1 MRISTALIR
10 LIIMAV
16 ILAMVPMLPADA
28 DEREVSQVIDG
39 IDYGN
44 LTLQDALRRLVDIDP
59 EIKIKALMLEQADLE
74 IKVRKLD
81 VWLPRIKISGSAV
94 EPVNIFSDLSQDNG
108 PFFGQQVSAEFS
120 LDTNSLS
127 RIDKGKKYREIALAE
142 IRETTVNKARELVEV
157 YCDLS
162 VAQKGYE
169 FTAKIESDIAGLSN
183 KMDRDASY
191 NDLDKTEVRNYLGLL
206 SEKKIWAMNR
216 VNNTRR
222 RLKQLLGLTDYRYL
236 DIKVAD
242 LPEDPVL
249 IKNYL
254 EDIEFTKGAEIIS
267 TTGLPGEVN
276 IFKDVTATS
285 RLKPREYSADVIKA
299 KYDYAKASEKISLNP
314 ILKLTGS
321 PAAGIV
327 EARDGEVQWKGISIL
342 QVTLF
347 ITDFG
352 QTSGTKKADR
362 LRAEIARLEV
372 LKTERDLT
380 YLDLVRKASIVELNK
395 KIENSRDYIK
405 KTEEV
410 LDVLGE
416 RITLPVDTLLK
427 INDQLLEARYGLKQ
441 MLANYLI
448 TLSRMTGQELKTE
461 AINPVYQN
469 LTLDDLFSRAEKGDN
484 LIESEIAKD
493 DIKIGEAMLR
503 VAKAGYMPK
512 LTAAIR
518 IEEDNIDG
526 FPQKTTKAN
535 VSLEGKFFDRRVK
548 YAIEEAKAQLVK
560 SKMQFQVLENERH
573 NVLISSYLSALRI
586 KRTISGLL
594 EIKSIKNDIIN
605 EITEGMKE
613 EVRKHVEAEV
623 LPLILQQMEL
633 ERTVAGLEFSLAL
646 AEYNIKKL
654 SNIPLNEVI
663 SLKQPGSMEA
673 EEGLKNFMDM
683 IRTKIVPRYDPEA
696 SLKAVKSSI
705 DRTKAAEDKETAF
718 EGISWR
724 LKGETTGADYDG
736 WKDPDTVVVFS
747 MSLPWGDRG
756 EKIKK
761 AVAARKRL
769 NAQLAYA
776 RAEKGQATEMQ
787 IAETRYESSLAVL
800 NVLKRKE
807 MNMESQLKVTEE
819 LFNMGAK
826 TNNQLRTAR
835 LEVAI
840 AKLTYDETYLDTLYT
855 TARQILMTKDEKQVY
870 GGEKIILAG
879 LQEAI
884 EMAVAN
890 SKEIKIFN
898 DTLEF
903 EKEALSYYKKFKI
916 SGSTGKDI
924 PRVNPDDSDEDNKDT
939 TPQTAFATASVDMNL
954 INDFMLEEQ
963 KKRIKLAEMDLE
975 RAKFNIALEVVQ
987 AYTDYL
993 NAVAEYS
1000 ATMEEYTKEKAI
1012 FDSMAELLSAGT
1024 ITRSDYLK
1032 QEESAETMFQKATAI
1047 NEFCELFRKNLA
1059 ICVGG
1064 LDPRFSIINLEVYDE
1079 KKHAILPLSP
1089 GAVKERLAAEVE
1101 KTEKA
1106 LAGPLYDELLRRG
1119 ELQTG
1124 MAGLESK
1131 QAAACIKSIAVTA
1144 GYTYLVEYL
1153 GNKAQGETT
1162 YSQSDALGLTLMSD
1176 KISKKIAEFFTLNSS
1191 VKIYDP
1197 TTTTEARISAI
1208 DEKIAALNTQGEL
1221 NQEILRVQQMFDEYG
1236 LAVDNFENL
1245 SETTQRSEE
1254 EAIRDLENAKDTGKL
1269 TVTGQIDVKQNL
1281 LNNSIK
1287 RIEAFT
1293 RMMRLKNELDQYM
1306 RRYTGKGL
1314 DDFLNY
1320 NSSEQD
1326 AR

>member
-1 MRISTALIR
+1 MRISKALIR
-10 LIIMAV
+10 FIIMAV
-16 ILAMVPMLPADA
+16 ILAMVPALPADA
-28 DEREVSQVIDG
+28 DEKEGSQVIDG

-74 IKVRKLD
+74 IKVRKLN
-81 VWLPRIKISGSAV
+81 VWLPRIKISGSVV

-142 IRETTVNKARELVEV
+142 IKETTVNKARELVEV
-157 YCDLS
+157 YCDLY
-162 VAQKGYE
+162 VAQKGHE
-169 FTAKIESDIAGLSN
+169 FTAKIESDIAGLLN
-183 KMDRDASY
+183 KMDRDVSY
-191 NDLDKTEVRNYLGLL
+191 NDLDKTAVRNYLGLL

-216 VNNTRR
+216 ANNTRR
-222 RLKQLLGLTDYRYL
+222 RLKQLLGLTDYRHL

-242 LPEDPVL
+242 LPEDSGV
-249 IKNYL
+249 INNYL
-254 EDIEFTKGAEIIS
+254 EGIELTKGAEIIS

-285 RLKPREYSADVIKA
+285 RLKPWEYSADVIKA
-299 KYDYAKASEKISLNP
+299 KYDYVKASEKISLNP

-362 LRAEIARLEV
+362 LRTEIARLEV

-461 AINPVYQN
+461 TINPVYQN

-484 LIESEIAKD
+484 LVESEIAKD

-560 SKMQFQVLENERH
+560 SKMQFQVFENERH
-573 NVLISSYLSALRI
+573 NVLISSYLRALRI

-654 SNIPLNEVI
+654 SSIPINEVI
-663 SLKQPGSMEA
+663 SLKQPGSMGA
-673 EEGLKNFMDM
+673 EEGLKDFMDM

-747 MSLPWGDRG
+747 MSLPWGDHG

-769 NAQLAYA
+769 HAQLAYA

-787 IAETRYESSLAVL
+787 ITETRYESSLAVL
-800 NVLKRKE
+800 DVLKRKE

-819 LFNMGAK
+819 LFNMGAR
-826 TNNQLRTAR
+826 TNNQLRAAR

-855 TARQILMTKDEKQVY
+855 TARQILMTKDEKQIY
-870 GGEKIILAG
+870 GGEKITLAG

-884 EMAVAN
+884 EMALAN
-890 SKEIKIFN
+890 SKEIKVYN

-903 EKEALSYYKKFKI
+903 EKEALSYYKKFRA
-916 SGSTGKDI
+916 SGSAGKDV
-924 PRVNPDDSDEDNKDT
+924 PRVDTDDSDKDT

-987 AYTDYL
+987 AYIDYL
-993 NAVAEYS
+993 NSVAEYS

-1012 FDSMAELLSAGT
+1012 FDSMAELLSVGT

-1032 QEESAETMFQKATAI
+1032 QEESVETMFQKATAI

-1059 ICVGG
+1059 IYVGG
-1064 LDPRFSIINLEVYDE
+1064 LDPRFSIINLEIYDE
-1079 KKHAILPLSP
+1079 KKHAILPLGP

-1101 KTEKA
+1101 KAEKA

-1124 MAGLESK
+1124 MAGLKSK
-1131 QAAACIKSIAVTA
+1131 QAAAYIKSIAVTA

-1176 KISKKIAEFFTLNSS
+1176 KISKKLTEFFTLNSS

-1197 TTTTEARISAI
+1197 TTATEARISAI

-1269 TVTGQIDVKQNL
+1269 TITGQIDVKQNL

-1314 DDFLNY
+1314 DDFLSY
-1320 NSSEQD
+1320 NNSEQD